1 LAVWGKNDIIFSP
14 AGAEAFKT
22 ILPKAEVH
30 LIDGGHFVL
39 ENHLD
44 EVVVYIKKFLEKN
57 GI

>member
-1 LAVWGKNDIIFSP
+1 VWGKNDIIFSP